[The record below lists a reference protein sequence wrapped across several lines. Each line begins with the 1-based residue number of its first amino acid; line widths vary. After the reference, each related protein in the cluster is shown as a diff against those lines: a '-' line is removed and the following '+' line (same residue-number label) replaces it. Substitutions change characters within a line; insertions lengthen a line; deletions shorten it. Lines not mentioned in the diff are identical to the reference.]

1 MGGDDALTL
10 KQCMQWFGDLVTPDW
25 WGEVWLKEGFASYF
39 EALGATAA
47 NPNLAVLETF
57 YGDET
62 SRALVADAKN
72 SSNHALVKTKGVL
85 PSTPCSA
92 FSQRAPTESLVISV
106 NVMCEQQA
114 KHT

>member
-85 PSTPCSA
+85 PPLPCSA
-92 FSQRAPTESLVISV
+92 FSQHAPTDSLMTFVKAMSS
-106 NVMCEQQA
+106 QQNKQA
-114 KHT
+114 